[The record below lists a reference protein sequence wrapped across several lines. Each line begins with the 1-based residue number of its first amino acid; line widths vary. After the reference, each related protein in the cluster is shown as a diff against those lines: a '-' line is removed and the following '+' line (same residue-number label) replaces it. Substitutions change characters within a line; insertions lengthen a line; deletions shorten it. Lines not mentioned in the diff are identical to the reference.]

1 VLESRNLS
9 SSQASSNE
17 RAGSRESGSHHS
29 FIDPESGRSEFSGAS
44 QSLRSASLRS
54 RRRPEMK
61 RRFSF
66 VPQWLLQLGPKD
78 RRARPEVVVVDH
90 ELPPQPVIEQ
100 IGPRVHLDFGLE
112 EALQSPLLLTKLQN
126 QLLETKSTL
135 TSFNDYLDIGGDE
148 QEAQFGILSPLF
160 GIIRKDLLGF
170 VKLLHKILDSINS
183 EILDDTKME
192 DRLTIWRQI
201 ITRAELELPEIRASL
216 VEFFMFLPQPGI
228 INPAPKAKS
237 EESFVNN
244 EEFQECLTEV
254 DRTLERLQT
263 VSRSL
268 TSNMALLDSRRSIA
282 EAQNVTRLTELA
294 FLFIP
299 LTFAATLLGM
309 QIDQFENRVPLSTF
323 ILLGVLFTG
332 LSYGVRLT
340 IRSFWFR
347 AIVERS
353 KESIK
358 IYADRQQQPV
368 QRGYVPTSMF
378 LRWLMQ
384 SSWTWVTYAIASLW
398 VSVWAVIN
406 ILWRLLMISSIRP
419 FTTIGLIC
427 VLPLTVLWTR
437 DLEYEIQ
444 IFFTITILLSVSIV
458 VFIIFWSYAG
468 PKEEETFPR
477 LFKKEFDRFL
487 KGDSTMFPRIIW
499 VGSACI
505 FLALIIILWRGPT
518 SSGVKVFFTVALIL
532 TIVLGLICFGI
543 YKLVGNATGYNQ
555 SDDERE
561 SESGSE
567 SEDSS

>member
-1 VLESRNLS
+1 
-9 SSQASSNE
+9 
-17 RAGSRESGSHHS
+17 
-29 FIDPESGRSEFSGAS
+29 
-44 QSLRSASLRS
+44 
-54 RRRPEMK
+54 MK
-61 RRFSF
+61 RWFSL
-66 VPQWLLQLGPKD
+66 VPQWLLQLAVKD
-78 RRARPEVVVVDH
+78 QRARPEEVIIDR
-90 ELPPQPVIEQ
+90 ELPSQPVIEQ

-112 EALQSPLLLTKLQN
+112 EALQSPILLTKLRN
-126 QLLETKSTL
+126 QLFETKSTL
-135 TSFNDYLDIGGDE
+135 SNFNDYLDNGEHEHD
-148 QEAQFGILSPLF
+148 AQFGTLSPLF
-160 GIIRKDLLGF
+160 GIVRKDLLGF
-170 VKLLHKILDSINS
+170 VKLLHNILDSINS
-183 EILDDTKME
+183 EILDDAKME

-201 ITRAELELPEIRASL
+201 ITRAELELPEIRASM
-216 VEFFMFLPQPGI
+216 VEFFMFLPQAGR
-228 INPAPKAKS
+228 INPTTKANS
-237 EESFVNN
+237 EETFVDK
-244 EEFQECLTEV
+244 EFQECLTEI

-347 AIVERS
+347 MIVERS

-378 LRWLMQ
+378 LRWLLQ
-384 SSWTWVTYAIASLW
+384 SSWMWAKSAVAGFGI
-398 VSVWAVIN
+398 SVWAVIRL
-406 ILWRLLMISSIRP
+406 LWRLLMISTIRP
-419 FTTIGLIC
+419 FTTIGLTC
-427 VLPLTVLWTR
+427 VLPLTILWTR
-437 DLEYEIQ
+437 DLDYEIQ
-444 IFFTITILLSVSIV
+444 VFFTIALFLSVSMV
-458 VFIIFWSYAG
+458 VFIIFWWYAG
-468 PKEEETFPR
+468 PKEQETFPR
-477 LFKKEFDRFL
+477 LFKKEFDRFV
-487 KGDSTMFPRIIW
+487 KGNSTMFPLIIW

-518 SSGVKVFFTVALIL
+518 SSGIKAFFTIALVL
-532 TIVLGLICFGI
+532 SIVLGLICFAI
-543 YKLVGNATGYNQ
+543 YKLVGNVISYAQ
-555 SDDERE
+555 SGGGG
-561 SESGSE
+561 GSE